1 MIESLLKIRKISKYA
16 EILGTNVANSS
27 QEDFEEEALVWDPAS
42 SKWRT
47 LDECVWKSRIP
58 LMCKFVLTS
67 EYDESAISGLF
78 HIHLKTS
85 DVTINFLIDELQFMK
100 DDASSSEVDETL
112 IDRASAIYALLKD
125 MVDTAEDKQSLR

>member
-1 MIESLLKIRKISKYA
+1 LKIRKISKYA

-67 EYDESAISGLF
+67 KYDESAISGLF
-78 HIHLKTS
+78 HIHLKTG
-85 DVTINFLIDELQFMK
+85 DVTIDFLIDELQFMK
-100 DDASSSEVDETL
+100 DTSSSEVGETL
-112 IDRASAIYALLKD
+112 IDRASAIYALLKEMID
-125 MVDTAEDKQSLR
+125 IAEDKRSLR

>member
-1 MIESLLKIRKISKYA
+1 V

-27 QEDFEEEALVWDPAS
+27 QGEFEEEALVWDPAS

-47 LDECVWKSRIP
+47 LNECVWKSRIP

-67 EYDESAISGLF
+67 KYDESAISGLF
-78 HIHLKTS
+78 HIHLKTG
-85 DVTINFLIDELQFMK
+85 DVTIDFLIDELQFMK
-100 DDASSSEVDETL
+100 DASSSEVGETL

-125 MVDTAEDKQSLR
+125 MVGTAEDKHSLR

>member
-1 MIESLLKIRKISKYA
+1 MWRSLVQTLLTA
-16 EILGTNVANSS
+16 PQDE
-27 QEDFEEEALVWDPAS
+27 FEEEALVWDPAS

-67 EYDESAISGLF
+67 KYDESAISGLF
-78 HIHLKTS
+78 HIHLKTG
-85 DVTINFLIDELQFMK
+85 DVTIDFLIDELQFMK
-100 DDASSSEVDETL
+100 DASSSEVGETL

>member
-1 MIESLLKIRKISKYA
+1 MWRS
-16 EILGTNVANSS
+16 LGTNVANSS
-27 QEDFEEEALVWDPAS
+27 QHKFEEEALVWDPAS

-58 LMCKFVLTS
+58 LKCKFVLTS
-67 EYDESAISGLF
+67 KYDESAISGLF
-78 HIHLKTS
+78 HIYLKTG
-85 DVTINFLIDELQFMK
+85 DVTLDFLIDELQFMK
-100 DDASSSEVDETL
+100 DASSSEVGETL

>member
-1 MIESLLKIRKISKYA
+1 V

-27 QEDFEEEALVWDPAS
+27 QDEFEEEALVWDPAS

-67 EYDESAISGLF
+67 KYDESAISGLF
-78 HIHLKTS
+78 HIHLKTGE
-85 DVTINFLIDELQFMK
+85 VTIDFLIDELQFMK
-100 DDASSSEVDETL
+100 DASSSEVGETL

-125 MVDTAEDKQSLR
+125 MVDTAEDKRSLR